1 MFAPVPKG
9 GFLSRRIW
17 IIVLLAVVAGALAV
31 VLSVL
36 AATGPAT
43 IRITDVQTA
52 DTLVDRGDRGIQ
64 AGDLEII
71 RQLLYNRR
79 VSSSPIGRSYILCTM
94 LTKSMRMCT
103 ATYTLPKGTLVTS
116 VTTGTRLLYE
126 AAITGG
132 TELYNNARGALVV
145 TTTALKPRREV
156 LVFRLA
162 G

>member
-1 MFAPVPKG
+1 V
-9 GFLSRRIW
+9 SRRIW
-17 IIVLLAVVAGALAV
+17 IIVLLAAVAGALAV

-43 IRITDVQTA
+43 VRVTDVQTG
-52 DTLVDRGDRGIQ
+52 DTFVDRGDRGVS
-64 AGDLEII
+64 AGDLEIV

-79 VSSSPIGRSYILCTM
+79 VSANPIGRSEILCTM
-94 LTKSMRMCT
+94 LSKSARMCT
-103 ATYTLPKGTLVTS
+103 ATYTLPKGTIVTS
-116 VTTGTRLLYE
+116 AATGTRLLYE
-126 AAITGG
+126 AAIIGG

-145 TTTALKPRREV
+145 TTTALNPRREV